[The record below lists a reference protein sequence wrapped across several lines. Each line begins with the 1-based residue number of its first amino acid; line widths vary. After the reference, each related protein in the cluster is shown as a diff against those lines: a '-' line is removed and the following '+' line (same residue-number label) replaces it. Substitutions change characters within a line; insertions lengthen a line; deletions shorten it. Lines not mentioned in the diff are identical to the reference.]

1 MERAYNKI
9 DLHFENEF
17 MKLNV
22 DDQFIT
28 LRISDVSD
36 KLANASE
43 EERNDYKVSPSG
55 YGIHWRLIDE
65 DLSINGLLKL
75 SNGA

>member
-9 DLHFENEF
+9 DLHFEKEF

-28 LRISDVSD
+28 LRLSDVSD
-36 KLANASE
+36 KLAKASE
-43 EERNDYKVSPSG
+43 EERIDYKVSPSG
-55 YGIHWRLIDE
+55 FGIHWRLIDE

-75 SNGA
+75 SNG